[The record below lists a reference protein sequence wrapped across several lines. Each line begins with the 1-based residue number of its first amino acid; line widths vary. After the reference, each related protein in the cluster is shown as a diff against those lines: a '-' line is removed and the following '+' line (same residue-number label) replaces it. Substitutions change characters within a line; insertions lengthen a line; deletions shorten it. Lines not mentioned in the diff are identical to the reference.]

1 MSLVSKPEPSK
12 FELCALASGLLTEQ
26 QLDAARAGG
35 RWSEGEASEDAVP
48 PSDEQLAERLVELGW
63 LNVWQSKQ
71 LLDGRTKFNLGP
83 YWIVDSIG
91 QGGMGQV
98 FKAEHSVMGRVVAI
112 KVLPLSKSTPEAVNN
127 FMREIR
133 VLASLN
139 HRNLVRAID
148 YGQDGNVHYLVTEYV
163 PGCDLR
169 KLVRREGPLTMQAA
183 ANIIYQVANGL
194 RHAHQN
200 GLIHRDVKPGNVLVS
215 PDGEAKLSDLGLA
228 GPVDG
233 DAESDPRYGKI
244 VGTADYLPP
253 DHVES
258 PWDPTPA
265 WDIYSLGCT
274 LYYAVT
280 GKVPFPGGT
289 TADKARA
296 HCKLRPLDPRRL
308 NKKLSDEFV
317 DVLADMMAKDPA
329 QRIPSAAAVMERLS
343 PWTDLSRL
351 AAPIIESPPSPLQLS
366 SNVIGV
372 PPPTAQA
379 EPFHPSPPPGGS
391 RPLASPPAPQLAMPP
406 LATPPLARPPEPPP
420 GSRPAGV
427 PAKPPRL
434 AMPPVAPPVKIPP
447 NTGEIPSASA
457 GSFYTRDTVAVLPRP
472 EEEEEEGSEND
483 SASVEVEISEMHAAA
498 HADDRAASL
507 FLPLVLILG
516 PLMLVAATMA
526 VWMMLKSF
534 F

>member
-1 MSLVSKPEPSK
+1 MNEPERSN
-12 FELCALASGLLTEQ
+12 FERYALASGLLTEQ

-35 RWSEGEASEDAVP
+35 RWSEGDDESEGQSP
-48 PSDEQLAERLVELGW
+48 PTDEQLAGRLVELGW
-63 LNVWQSKQ
+63 LNLWQSKQ

-112 KVLPLSKSTPEAVNN
+112 KVLPLSKSTPEAVSN

-139 HRNLVRAID
+139 HRNLVRALD

-169 KLVRREGPLTMQAA
+169 KLVRRGNLLNMQGA
-183 ANIIYQVANGL
+183 ANIIYQVAAGL
-194 RHAHQN
+194 DHAHQN

-215 PDGEAKLSDLGLA
+215 PNGEAKLSDLGLA

-265 WDIYSLGCT
+265 WDVYSLGCT

-308 NKKLSDEFV
+308 NNGLSDEFV
-317 DVLADMMAKDPA
+317 DALADMMAKDPA
-329 QRIPSAAAVMERLS
+329 QRIPSAAAVMERLL
-343 PWTDLSRL
+343 PWADLSLL
-351 AAPIIESPPSPLQLS
+351 APSIIESPPSPLRLG
-366 SNVIGV
+366 SNAIG
-372 PPPTAQA
+372 T
-379 EPFHPSPPPGGS
+379 SPPQALPPS
-391 RPLASPPAPQLAMPP
+391 LASPPVASS
-406 LATPPLARPPEPPP
+406 PP
-420 GSRPAGV
+420 GPH
-427 PAKPPRL
+427 L
-434 AMPPVAPPVKIPP
+434 AMPPVASPPPGPHSATPPPAGPPIASRSSPGLPRLATPPVAPRVTMPP
-447 NTGEIPSASA
+447 SSGEMPSLSASNV
-457 GSFYTRDTVAVLPRP
+457 YTHDTIAKLPRSDDDV
-472 EEEEEEGSEND
+472 EEGGEDD
-483 SASVEVEISEMHAAA
+483 SASLEVAMPELHPGGQPEHP
-498 HADDRAASL
+498 ASSMFPPL
-507 FLPLVLILG
+507 LLVLA
-516 PLMLVAATMA
+516 PLMLVTA
-526 VWMMLKSF
+526 VMVIWLMLKSLL
-534 F
+534 